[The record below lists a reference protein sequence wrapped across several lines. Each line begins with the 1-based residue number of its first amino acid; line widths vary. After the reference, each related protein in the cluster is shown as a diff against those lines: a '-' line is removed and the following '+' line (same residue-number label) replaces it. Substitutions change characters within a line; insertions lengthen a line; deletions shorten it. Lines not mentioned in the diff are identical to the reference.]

1 MISSERRVNY
11 YAHKFEAEQDLFY
24 NLLHF
29 SHANTSTILQVGN
42 TDLFY
47 AAFYFSDGTI
57 TDINLYYVKSVK
69 LKKAIEQSRII
80 RFSPGNG
87 EWVPTKGDLKET
99 YAWFFVSRIIS
110 STSKE
115 VEAIKS
121 LEKSHNVPE
130 IIIN

>member
-1 MISSERRVNY
+1 MMSSERRVNY
-11 YAHKFEAEQDLFY
+11 SAHKFETEQDLFY

-29 SHANTSTILQVGN
+29 SQTNTSMILQVAN

-47 AAFYFSDGTI
+47 AAFYFSDSTI
-57 TDINLYYVKSVK
+57 TDVNLYYVKSTK
-69 LKKAIEQSRII
+69 LQKAIEQSRII

-99 YAWFFVSRIIS
+99 YAWFFISRIIS

-115 VEAIKS
+115 VEAIKN
-121 LEKSHNVPE
+121 LEKFYNTPE

>member
-1 MISSERRVNY
+1 M
-11 YAHKFEAEQDLFY
+11 
-24 NLLHF
+24 
-29 SHANTSTILQVGN
+29 ILQVAN

-47 AAFYFSDGTI
+47 AAFYFSDSTI
-57 TDINLYYVKSVK
+57 TDVNLYYVKSTK
-69 LKKAIEQSRII
+69 LQKAIEQSRII

-99 YAWFFVSRIIS
+99 YAWFFISRIIS

-115 VEAIKS
+115 VEAIKN
-121 LEKSHNVPE
+121 LEKFYNTPE

>member
-1 MISSERRVNY
+1 MISTERHVNY
-11 YAHKFEAEQDLFY
+11 YAHKFETEQDLFY

-29 SHANTSTILQVGN
+29 SHTNSSTILQVGN

-47 AAFYFSDGTI
+47 AAFYFSDSTI
-57 TDINLYYVKSVK
+57 TDVNLYYVKSTK

-99 YAWFFVSRIIS
+99 YAWFFISRIIS

-115 VEAIKS
+115 VEAIRN
-121 LEKSHNVPE
+121 LEKTHNVSE
-130 IIIN
+130 IIAN

>member
-1 MISSERRVNY
+1 MMSSERRVNY
-11 YAHKFEAEQDLFY
+11 SAHKFETEQDLFY

-29 SHANTSTILQVGN
+29 SQTNTSMILQVAN

-47 AAFYFSDGTI
+47 AAFYFSDSTI
-57 TDINLYYVKSVK
+57 TYVNLYYVKSTK
-69 LKKAIEQSRII
+69 LQKAIEQSRII

-99 YAWFFVSRIIS
+99 YALFFISRIIS

-115 VEAIKS
+115 VEAIKN
-121 LEKSHNVPE
+121 LEKFYNTPE